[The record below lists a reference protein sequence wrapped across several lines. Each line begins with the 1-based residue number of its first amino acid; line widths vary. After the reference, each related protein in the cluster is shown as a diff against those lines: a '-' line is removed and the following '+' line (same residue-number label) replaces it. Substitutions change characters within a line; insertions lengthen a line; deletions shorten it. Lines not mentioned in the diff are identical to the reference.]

1 MEMELFLTILF
12 WAAFVYGC
20 YKWAESK
27 GRSGVMWGLLAAA
40 ASPLLAAIILL
51 FVPKTLEKQAEE
63 AKKLQAL
70 MAEPP
75 ASK

>member
-12 WAAFVYGC
+12 WVAFVYGC

-27 GRSGVMWGLLAAA
+27 GRNGVMWGLLAAVV
-40 ASPLLAAIILL
+40 SPLVTAIILL

-70 MAEPP
+70 MADTV
-75 ASK
+75 KN